1 MENLVTG
8 DKVKWIEPMMCVPH
22 PEGKT
27 DRDGVVLPVFRDTE
41 RTGIVM
47 RGTGYS
53 KEATIRPDGMT
64 LPKGMP
70 SYYDKSVKL
79 ENLTKI

>member
-1 MENLVTG
+1 MENFKTG

-27 DRDGVVLPVFRDTE
+27 DRKGEVLPVFRDTE

-47 RGTGYS
+47 RGGSYHQD
-53 KEATIRPDGMT
+53 AVVRPNGMT
-64 LPKGMP
+64 LPKGIP
-70 SYYDKSVKL
+70 AYYDKSIKL
-79 ENLTKI
+79 ENLNKI

>member
-27 DRDGVVLPVFRDTE
+27 DRNGEVLPVFRNTE

-70 SYYDKSVKL
+70 SYYDKSINL